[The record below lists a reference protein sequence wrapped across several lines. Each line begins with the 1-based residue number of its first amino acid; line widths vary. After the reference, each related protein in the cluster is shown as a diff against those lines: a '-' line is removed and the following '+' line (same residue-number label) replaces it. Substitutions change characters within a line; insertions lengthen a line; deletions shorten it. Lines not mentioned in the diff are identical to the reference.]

1 MQVQRGAH
9 DTRRTEQRLAFQ
21 TTVNIHL
28 AMLPSHNTKHL
39 PLLRFPFVNSTF
51 YLAQRDDGIC
61 NGTALWLAGQCLA
74 LYFAEHHVPT
84 YPPRPR
90 AIELGS
96 GVGLT
101 AWVLRQ
107 FNAVSIRSQL
117 KINKRLAL
125 ASLGWDV
132 LATDIDLVI
141 SSVLSNNI
149 RANLVQLPEHSGRV
163 EVHELDWLVSPAE
176 WKWDIASN
184 PPYDLIYAADT
195 IYKSELVEPLLRT
208 IHALST
214 LSRSS
219 SAPPRSPLIL
229 LCIERRDPPLV
240 DRLLDDARNI
250 WNFSVERIPRKR
262 LSKALDKHG
271 AQWDN
276 ADWEGIELWKLRLN

>member
-1 MQVQRGAH
+1 
-9 DTRRTEQRLAFQ
+9 
-21 TTVNIHL
+21 
-28 AMLPSHNTKHL
+28 MLPSHNTKHL
-39 PLLRFPFVNSTF
+39 PLLRFPFVDSTF

-61 NGTALWLAGQCLA
+61 NGTALWLSGQCLA
-74 LYFAEHHVPT
+74 LYFAEYHVPT

-101 AWVLRQ
+101 A
-107 FNAVSIRSQL
+107 
-117 KINKRLAL
+117 LAL

-149 RANLVQLPEHSGRV
+149 QTNLAQLPERSGRV
-163 EVHELDWLVSPAE
+163 EIHELDWLVSPAE
-176 WKWDIASN
+176 WKWDITSGSN
-184 PPYDLIYAADT
+184 PPYDLIYSADT
-195 IYKSELVEPLLRT
+195 VYKSELVEPLLRT

-214 LSRSS
+214 LSRFSS
-219 SAPPRSPLIL
+219 SPPRSPLVL
-229 LCIERRDPPLV
+229 LCVERRDPPLL

-262 LSKALDKHG
+262 LSKALNKHG

-276 ADWEGIELWKLRLN
+276 ADWEGIELWKLRLK

>member
-1 MQVQRGAH
+1 
-9 DTRRTEQRLAFQ
+9 
-21 TTVNIHL
+21 
-28 AMLPSHNTKHL
+28 
-39 PLLRFPFVNSTF
+39 
-51 YLAQRDDGIC
+51 
-61 NGTALWLAGQCLA
+61 
-74 LYFAEHHVPT
+74 
-84 YPPRPR
+84 
-90 AIELGS
+90 
-96 GVGLT
+96 
-101 AWVLRQ
+101 
-107 FNAVSIRSQL
+107 
-117 KINKRLAL
+117 
-125 ASLGWDV
+125 V
-132 LATDIDLVI
+132 LATDIDLMI

-149 RANLVQLPEHSGRV
+149 RANLAQLPEYPGRI
-163 EVHELDWLVSPAE
+163 EVRELDWFISPTE

-219 SAPPRSPLIL
+219 SAPPRYPLVL
-229 LCIERRDPPLV
+229 LCIERRDPLLV

-276 ADWEGIELWKLRLN
+276 ADWEGIELWKLRLK